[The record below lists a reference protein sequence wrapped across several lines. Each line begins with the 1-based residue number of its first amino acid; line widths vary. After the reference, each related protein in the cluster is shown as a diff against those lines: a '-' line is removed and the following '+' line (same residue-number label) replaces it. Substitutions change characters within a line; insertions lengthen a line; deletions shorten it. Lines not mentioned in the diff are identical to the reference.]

1 MKIQT
6 AQIKFPELSLQTRD
20 AHKLRGYFSELFR
33 EHSPLLNNHLED
45 GRFQYRY
52 PLVQYKVIEKI
63 PLLTGLEEG
72 ARLLTELFLKIKE
85 LKIDDTVYPVYQ
97 KNIENKIVDI
107 GVDDD
112 LHQYEFKT
120 LWMSLNQENYKKYIN
135 ADSKQ
140 QNQQLKNIL
149 IANILS
155 FYKAFDLITD
165 KKIMATL
172 EVTEHSTKF
181 KDKKM
186 LGFKGKFST
195 NAILPN
201 NIGIGKSVSRGFGSI
216 TDITNH

>member
-6 AQIKFPELSLQTRD
+6 AQIKFPELYLQTRD
-20 AHKLRGYFSELFR
+20 AHKLRGYFSELFK

-45 GRFQYRY
+45 GTYRYKY
-52 PLVQYKVIEKI
+52 PLVQYKVIDKT

-72 ARLLTELFLKIKE
+72 AKLLTELFLKIKE

-97 KNIENKIVDI
+97 KNIEKKIVDI

-112 LHQYEFKT
+112 LHRYQFKT

-135 ADSKQ
+135 AETKQ

-165 KKIMATL
+165 KKIMANL

-181 KDKKM
+181 KDKTM
-186 LGFKGKFST
+186 IGFKGRFST

-216 TDITNH
+216 IDITNH